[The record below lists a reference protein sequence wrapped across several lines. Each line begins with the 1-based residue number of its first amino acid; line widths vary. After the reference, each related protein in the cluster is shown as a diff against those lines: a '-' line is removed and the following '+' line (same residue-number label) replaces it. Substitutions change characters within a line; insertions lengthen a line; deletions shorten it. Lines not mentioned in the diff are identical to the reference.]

1 MTLTYISCSSDFYT
15 FYVNVPLSLGCMI
28 RKVSAEDIAI
38 RGNGTGMEYMCPT
51 RHFVYI
57 FFNPVFQVS
66 TAKNEIN
73 LFNNHVLIVAPVTFA
88 PAGAMTPSA
97 EFLCY
102 LGDMLSGGCELSTT
116 TRENHQ
122 EEVLGSATSSLF
134 MPHSCVR
141 SAMLH
146 ASETWPLTM
155 PNLQRLQGNDR
166 AMIRQICNVRLQD
179 IVTTRSNEL
188 LVLLGIEESDLILK
202 ERRLRWYGHVERSNG
217 AVKTAFDIQVDG
229 KSGPGR
235 PKMTWKQLTEGLQR
249 VDQPS

>member
-38 RGNGTGMEYMCPT
+38 RGNGTGLEYMCPT

-97 EFLCY
+97 EFLYYITISFFIIKY
-102 LGDMLSGGCELSTT
+102 LNPLKNWRKSDNYFEK
-116 TRENHQ
+116 
-122 EEVLGSATSSLF
+122 GSF
-134 MPHSCVR
+134 
-141 SAMLH
+141 
-146 ASETWPLTM
+146 
-155 PNLQRLQGNDR
+155 
-166 AMIRQICNVRLQD
+166 
-179 IVTTRSNEL
+179 
-188 LVLLGIEESDLILK
+188 
-202 ERRLRWYGHVERSNG
+202 
-217 AVKTAFDIQVDG
+217 F
-229 KSGPGR
+229 
-235 PKMTWKQLTEGLQR
+235 
-249 VDQPS
+249 